1 MVPCGY
7 DEVKISVI
15 SSRIIDIQYM
25 YLYFVI
31 TNQFTYVVIHKRV
44 KFHSEKYANKYND
57 VKHYMHEVIEPR
69 YVFLFLK

>member
-15 SSRIIDIQYM
+15 SSRNIDLQYM

-44 KFHSEKYANKYND
+44 KFHSKNMQINIT
-57 VKHYMHEVIEPR
+57 MWNIICTM
-69 YVFLFLK
+69 

>member
-15 SSRIIDIQYM
+15 SSRNIDLQYM
-25 YLYFVI
+25 YLYVVI

-44 KFHSEKYANKYND
+44 KFLSKNMQINTT
-57 VKHYMHEVIEPR
+57 M
-69 YVFLFLK
+69 